1 MEFHYF
7 MLQYFHYFYHLIDGS
22 CWVVNSVILPSF
34 LPPQNRW
41 KLSTRLWESS
51 HDTVAGVFS
60 LQREEE
66 TILSHAKCT
75 HSSLVAS
82 NYVFYRIRCW
92 SKRNPNIFK
101 LLVEQQ
107 HDQLDKMPSK
117 FQQPFSF
124 VCRHTTLLTNL
135 NQPRYGIH
143 LWGMVLQREPLRQLG
158 TTMLT
163 LCAMT
168 IREFFLMTD
177 DNPHHPEDF
186 VRNHATGVWISRNQC
201 LPKSHHSDCRSMN
214 NWMNKQELQRK
225 SYR

>member
-1 MEFHYF
+1 
-7 MLQYFHYFYHLIDGS
+7 
-22 CWVVNSVILPSF
+22 
-34 LPPQNRW
+34 
-41 KLSTRLWESS
+41 
-51 HDTVAGVFS
+51 
-60 LQREEE
+60 
-66 TILSHAKCT
+66 
-75 HSSLVAS
+75 
-82 NYVFYRIRCW
+82 
-92 SKRNPNIFK
+92 
-101 LLVEQQ
+101 
-107 HDQLDKMPSK
+107 MPSK

-186 VRNHATGVWISRNQC
+186 VRNHATGV
-201 LPKSHHSDCRSMN
+201 
-214 NWMNKQELQRK
+214 
-225 SYR
+225 